1 VTDFDS
7 ELNATAGGDAAAIIA
22 VAQDAA
28 VPNVLDPEK
37 PLGIVVPVGST
48 LVVPDL
54 SAWRVAPSRK
64 RGTYKPATVEAFSQ
78 YVTEHLDLDAST
90 VWVHPTNGKVVAV
103 LDDHQTKK
111 PGWREW
117 HVDLQLAHTAEWNYW
132 IAQDRKMLSQVD
144 FAEHI
149 EGGLEEIAVPD
160 GADLLEI
167 AQTFH
172 MTSSANFRS
181 SIRLSTGQQQFQYD
195 EDGQATAGLTGQL
208 AVPTQILLVVAP
220 FFGEEPSRINAR
232 LRFRLNQGKL
242 TLGYMLDRPE
252 VIVRDAL
259 EKVADTLAEN
269 FSHTYV
275 GEAPTR

>member
-1 VTDFDS
+1 MSDFDS
-7 ELNATAGGDAAAIIA
+7 ELTATAGGDAAAIIQ
-22 VAQDAA
+22 VAQEAS
-28 VPNVLDPEK
+28 VPNELDPDK
-37 PLGIVVPVGST
+37 PLGIVVPAGAE

-54 SAWRVAPSRK
+54 SAWRDSPSRK
-64 RGTYKPATVEAFSQ
+64 TGFYKPATVEAFSQ
-78 YVTEHLDLDAST
+78 YVEEHLNEDAST
-90 VWVHPTNGKVVAV
+90 VWVHPTSGKVVAV
-103 LDDHQTKK
+103 LDDHHPED

-117 HVDLQLAHTAEWNYW
+117 HVDLQLAFTAEWLYW
-132 IAQDRKMLSQVD
+132 VGQDRKMLSQVD

-208 AVPTQILLVVAP
+208 AVPTQIMLVVAP

-232 LRFRLNQGKL
+232 LRFRLNSGKL
-242 TLGYMLDRPE
+242 TLGYMLDRPD

-259 EKVADTLAEN
+259 EKVAETLSEK
-269 FSHTYV
+269 FPHTYV